1 MGEGEGDMGWPEM
14 TARGRKR
21 RYSSSK
27 GLVFMKVYLAALVY
41 AHNRI
46 KHCIHRS

>member
-1 MGEGEGDMGWPEM
+1 MGEGVGGVGWPEM
-14 TARGRKR
+14 TARWRKR

-27 GLVFMKVYLAALVY
+27 GPVFMKIYLAALVY

-46 KHCIHRS
+46 KHCIHQS